1 MKINKKLA
9 SIFIVF
15 TLVTLAGCSR
25 AELPSGGI
33 QEMLHNLADNCEPLI
48 KLVVASAYLMGFA
61 CIVSAMYKLRAYG
74 EVRTMMPSNAQMAGP
89 ALKFMVGILLLF
101 LPTVINLSVYS
112 LWHDHI
118 LEYPG
123 GSGWSA
129 SIEAAIFTVIKL
141 FGVIAVV
148 RGLILMARSSNQGA
162 QPGAF
167 TKGLVH
173 LVGGIMAINIWGT
186 LTTVGATLGIKII

>member
-9 SIFIVF
+9 SIFILF
-15 TLVTLAGCSR
+15 ALVTLVGCSR
-25 AELPSGGI
+25 VELPSGGI
-33 QEMLHNLADNCEPLI
+33 QEMLQNLADNCEPLI
-48 KLVVASAYLMGFA
+48 KLAVASAYLIGFA

-162 QPGAF
+162 QPGTF

>member
-9 SIFIVF
+9 SIFILF

-33 QEMLHNLADNCEPLI
+33 QAMLHNLADNCEPLI
-48 KLVVASAYLMGFA
+48 KLAVASAYLIGFA

-162 QPGAF
+162 QPGTF

>member
-1 MKINKKLA
+1 MKINKNLV
-9 SIFIVF
+9 SIFVLL

-25 AELPSGGI
+25 VELPSGGI
-33 QEMLHNLADNCEPLI
+33 QAMLQNLADNCEPLI
-48 KLVVASAYLMGFA
+48 RLAVASAYLMGLG

-101 LPTVINLSVYS
+101 LPTVINISVYS

-123 GSGWSA
+123 GSDWSA

-148 RGLILMARSSNQGA
+148 RGLVLMARSSSQGA
-162 QPGAF
+162 QPGIL

-186 LTTVGATLGIKII
+186 LIAIGATLGIKII

>member
-1 MKINKKLA
+1 MKINKRLVFI
-9 SIFIVF
+9 SILF

-25 AELPSGGI
+25 AQLPSGGI
-33 QEMLHNLADNCEPLI
+33 QEMLQNLADNCEPLI
-48 KLVVASAYLMGFA
+48 RLAVASAYLLGFG
-61 CIVSAMYKLRAYG
+61 CIVTAIYKLRAYG

-89 ALKFMVGILLLF
+89 ASKFMVGIALLF
-101 LPTVINLSVYS
+101 LPTIVNISVYS

-123 GSGWSA
+123 GSDWSA

-148 RGLILMARSSNQGA
+148 RGLVLMARSTNQGA
-162 QPGAF
+162 QPGTF
-167 TKGLVH
+167 SKGLVH

-186 LTTVGATLGIKII
+186 LTAIGSTFGIKII

>member
-9 SIFIVF
+9 SIFILF
-15 TLVTLAGCSR
+15 ALVTLAGCSR
-25 AELPSGGI
+25 VELPSGGI
-33 QEMLHNLADNCEPLI
+33 QEMLQNLADNCEPLI
-48 KLVVASAYLMGFA
+48 KLAVASAYLIGFA

-162 QPGAF
+162 QPGTF

-186 LTTVGATLGIKII
+186 LTTVSATLGIKII